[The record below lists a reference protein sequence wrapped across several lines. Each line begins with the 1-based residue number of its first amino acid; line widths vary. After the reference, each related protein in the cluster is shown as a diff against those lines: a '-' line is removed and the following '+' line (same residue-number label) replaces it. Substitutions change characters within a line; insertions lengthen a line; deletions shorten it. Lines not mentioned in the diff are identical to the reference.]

1 VSVAYMHED
10 QRPAFVLDDV
20 NGADFHHV
28 KAQKAPGR
36 ASLHL
41 AKVHNFTAGEST
53 SLDQE

>member
-1 VSVAYMHED
+1 VAYMHED
-10 QRPAFVLDDV
+10 QRPAFILDDV